1 MTPSQALRIEAGA
14 AELTAQLID
23 IPSESHQERALA
35 DLVESALLACDHLSV
50 HRIGDTIVARTERGR
65 SERVLIGGHLDTVP
79 AHDNIPHR
87 VEGDLIYGLGA
98 ADMKAG
104 VAVAL
109 RLACLIDEPA
119 RDVTYVF
126 YACEEVAAEFN
137 GLEQVMAQRPE
148 LLACDAAILME
159 PTNGIVEAGCQGT
172 MRVQITVPG
181 VRAHSARSWMGANA
195 IHAAGPVLA
204 ILESYE
210 PRRPIVEGL
219 EYREGLNA
227 VGITGGIAGN
237 VIPDSCVVTVNYRF
251 APDRSVAQAEA
262 HLRDV
267 FAGWDLV
274 VVDEAAAA
282 RPGLDLP
289 MVRDFT
295 AAMGAPARPKFGW
308 TDVAR
313 FAALDIPAVNFGP
326 GDPALA
332 HHRDEHV
339 SIAQVEELESR
350 MRSWLT
356 DGALE
361 PA

>member
-1 MTPSQALRIEAGA
+1 MTESQALHIDAGV

-23 IPSESHQERALA
+23 IPSESHEEQVLA
-35 DLVESALLACDHLSV
+35 DLVEGALLTCGHLSV
-50 HRIGDTIVARTERGR
+50 ERIGDTIVARTELGR
-65 SERVLIGGHLDTVP
+65 PERVLIGGHLDTVP
-79 AHDNIPHR
+79 AHGNIPHR
-87 VEGDLIYGLGA
+87 IDGDLIYGLGA

-104 VAVAL
+104 LAVGL
-109 RLACLIDEPA
+109 RLACLVAEPI

-137 GLEQVMAQRPE
+137 GLEQVMAQRPD

-159 PTNGIVEAGCQGT
+159 PTDGIVEAGCQGT
-172 MRVQITVPG
+172 MRVQVTVPG
-181 VRAHSARSWMGANA
+181 VRAHSARSWMGVNA
-195 IHAAGPVLA
+195 IHAARPVLS
-204 ILESYE
+204 ILEDYE
-210 PRRPIVEGL
+210 PRHPIVEGL

-227 VGITGGIAGN
+227 VAISGGIAGN
-237 VIPDSCVVTVNYRF
+237 VIPDSCVVTINYRF
-251 APDRSVAQAEA
+251 APDRSVAEAEA
-262 HLRDV
+262 HLREV
-267 FAGWDLV
+267 FSGWDLV
-274 VVDEAAAA
+274 VVDRAAAA

-289 MVRDFT
+289 MVREFA

-326 GDPALA
+326 GDPVLA

-339 SIAQVEELESR
+339 SIAQVRELESR

-356 DGALE
+356 A
-361 PA
+361 P